1 MEALQECDS
10 VILAGG
16 RARRMGGA
24 DKPGLEAGGATLLER
39 VAAAAP
45 GRVVV
50 VGPPRERPHAV
61 YVREDPPGS
70 GPVPALRAGAAEVR
84 APWTAVL
91 AGDMPFLRA
100 EHVTALRAAAEGRH
114 GAVMVDAEGR
124 EQWLLGVWRT
134 DRLRAGLEAYPG
146 ASLRGL
152 FAPSGSG
159 CIRPF
164 DYARVRTPE
173 GAELAA
179 FDCDTPEE
187 LARARELLRD
197 GTD

>member
-1 MEALQECDS
+1 MEALEECDS

-16 RARRMGGA
+16 RASRMGGA
-24 DKPGLEAGGATLLER
+24 DKPGQEVGGATLLER

-50 VGPPRERPHAV
+50 VGPPRESPHAV

-91 AGDMPFLRA
+91 AGDMPFLSA
-100 EHVTALRAAAEGRH
+100 EHVTVLRAAAEGRH
-114 GAVMVDAEGR
+114 GAVMVDSEGR

-134 DRLRAGLEAYPG
+134 GRLRAALEAYPG
-146 ASLRGL
+146 VSLRGL
-152 FAPSGSG
+152 FEARG

-164 DYARVRTPE
+164 DYARVRPPE

-179 FDCDTPEE
+179 FDCDTPED

-197 GTD
+197 KTY

>member
-1 MEALQECDS
+1 MEALEECDS

-45 GRVVV
+45 GRVIV
-50 VGPPRERPHAV
+50 VGPPRESPRAV

-91 AGDMPFLRA
+91 AGDMPFLSA
-100 EHVTALRAAAEGRH
+100 EHVTALRAAAEERH
-114 GAVMVDAEGR
+114 GAVMVDSEGR

-134 DRLRAGLEAYPG
+134 GRLRAALDAYPG

-152 FAPSGSG
+152 FEPRG

-187 LARARELLRD
+187 LARARELLWDR
-197 GTD
+197 TY